1 MSDELSRLYKMYGPF
16 IYARC
21 CKLLGDSAA
30 AEDATQETFLRV
42 ERHLAKV
49 PPESNEAL
57 AWIYRVATNYC
68 LNELRNRKRRPEPR
82 AEPPEPT
89 DSTATASLIA
99 GRVEEAFADRDFVR
113 RVVSRVATKLR
124 SVAWLYH
131 VEGLDQQEV
140 ATTLGISRRTV
151 VNRLSEFEVTA
162 QKLARR
168 LG

>member
-21 CKLLGDSAA
+21 CKLLGDPAA

-49 PPESNEAL
+49 PPRSNEAL

-82 AEPPEPT
+82 GELAEPLAP
-89 DSTATASLIA
+89 SLRPDRA
-99 GRVEEAFADRDFVR
+99 EQAHVDRDFVR
-113 RVVSRVATKLR
+113 RIIDRVAGQVR

-131 VEGLDQQEV
+131 VDGLDQEEV
-140 ATTLGISRRTV
+140 AEALGISRRTV
-151 VNRLSEFEVTA
+151 VTRLSQFAETA

>member
-21 CKLLGDSAA
+21 CKLLGDPAA

-49 PPESNEAL
+49 PPRSNEAL

-82 AEPPEPT
+82 EDLPEP
-89 DSTATASLIA
+89 
-99 GRVEEAFADRDFVR
+99 EAP
-113 RVVSRVATKLR
+113 SP
-124 SVAWLYH
+124 
-131 VEGLDQQEV
+131 
-140 ATTLGISRRTV
+140 
-151 VNRLSEFEVTA
+151 LSAPSEKA
-162 QKLARR
+162 L
-168 LG
+168 